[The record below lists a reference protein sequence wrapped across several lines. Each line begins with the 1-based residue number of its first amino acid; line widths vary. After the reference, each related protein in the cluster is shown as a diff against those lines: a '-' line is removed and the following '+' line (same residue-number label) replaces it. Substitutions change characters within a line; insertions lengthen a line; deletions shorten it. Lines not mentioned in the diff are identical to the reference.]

1 MAKRAGGAR
10 KKLRRGL
17 WSPEEDEKL
26 MNHIAKYGH
35 GCWSSV
41 PKLAGLER
49 CGKSCR
55 LRWINYLR
63 PDLKRG
69 AFSQEE
75 EDLII
80 HLHSMLG
87 NKWSQIAAQ
96 LPGRTDNEVKNFW
109 NSYIKK
115 KLRQRG
121 IDPATHKPLAEVAA
135 AAAACTRTPAVF
147 SDAELILSSIGAQP
161 PLTESYMYYD
171 GSRCSTECGATASAS
186 AGVGGGGGCSDGS
199 LTSLSGY
206 SQATAEFTG
215 GYVADGAHALLHCG
229 GAGPAS
235 SGGGAPPAVIPS
247 VSSSSTL
254 NSMAG
259 LSPAATTTDER
270 YGNNS
275 RGSPT
280 NHDGHHHHHLP
291 WLELGPSTAA
301 SAADV
306 DHYGAALDELKWSD
320 YVFDGYNNQLP
331 PYNHGGIQGQ
341 CIYGDSKVD
350 TAVHFDAHALGN
362 WC

>member
-1 MAKRAGGAR
+1 MAKRACGGKR
-10 KKLRRGL
+10 KLRRGL

-121 IDPATHKPLAEVAA
+121 IDPATHKPLDEAAVAGGGGGGGGN
-135 AAAACTRTPAVF
+135 RTAVF
-147 SDAELILSSIGAQP
+147 SDAELILSSIGGAHHLQAPHMP
-161 PLTESYMYYD
+161 PPESYMY
-171 GSRCSTECGATASAS
+171 SRCSTECDGVADV
-186 AGVGGGGGCSDGS
+186 VGGGCISDGS
-199 LTSLSGY
+199 LSLSGY
-206 SQATAEFTG
+206 SQTAGFTG
-215 GYVADGAHALLHCG
+215 YVDADALHCG
-229 GAGPAS
+229 PA
-235 SGGGAPPAVIPS
+235 AAVIPS

-259 LSPAATTTDER
+259 LSPGATTTTTTATDEQ
-270 YGNNS
+270 S
-275 RGSPT
+275 TTTT
-280 NHDGHHHHHLP
+280 NHDLP
-291 WLELGPSTAA
+291 FLELGTTSAA
-301 SAADV
+301 SAG

-320 YVFDGYNNQLP
+320 YVFDGCYAHQLP
-331 PYNHGGIQGQ
+331 PYHHGMQGHG
-341 CIYGDSKVD
+341 IYGDSKDD
-350 TAVHFDAHALGN
+350 TAVHFDAHGLGN
-362 WC
+362 W

>member
-1 MAKRAGGAR
+1 MARRTSGTK

-26 MNHIAKYGH
+26 MDHIAKYGH

-121 IDPATHKPLAEVAA
+121 IDPATHKPLAEAA
-135 AAAACTRTPAVF
+135 ASSSRTAVF
-147 SDAELILSSIGAQP
+147 SDAELILSSSAAAGQHSMP
-161 PLTESYMYYD
+161 PPQAESYVHSR
-171 GSRCSTECGATASAS
+171 GSGA
-186 AGVGGGGGCSDGS
+186 SDGS
-199 LTSLSGY
+199 LQSLSAGY
-206 SQATAEFTG
+206 NGNNQTADCLAAA
-215 GYVADGAHALLHCG
+215 GYLDPDALRCCC
-229 GAGPAS
+229 GPA
-235 SGGGAPPAVIPS
+235 GGVPAVVLPS

-259 LSPAATTTDER
+259 LSPAATTTATELEL
-270 YGNNS
+270 
-275 RGSPT
+275 SPT
-280 NHDGHHHHHLP
+280 QQHSCSGANNAHDLQ
-291 WLELGPSTAA
+291 WLELGTSGYGAAA
-301 SAADV
+301 SSAVVV

-320 YVFDGYNNQLP
+320 YVFDGY
-331 PYNHGGIQGQ
+331 GAGQGQ
-341 CIYGDSKVD
+341 CIYSDSKDAVQFVD
-350 TAVHFDAHALGN
+350 ASALGSS
-362 WC
+362 WCLN

>member
-1 MAKRAGGAR
+1 MARRTSGPK

-121 IDPATHKPLAEVAA
+121 IDPDTHKLLAEASSSRGGGAA
-135 AAAACTRTPAVF
+135 AASRTAVF
-147 SDAELILSSIGAQP
+147 SDAELILSSAAGKHMP
-161 PLTESYMYYD
+161 PPPVTAESYVYSRSISAD
-171 GSRCSTECGATASAS
+171 G
-186 AGVGGGGGCSDGS
+186 GVSDGS
-199 LTSLSGY
+199 LQSLSGY
-206 SQATAEFTG
+206 NGDFAAGYLQEPDALQQG
-215 GYVADGAHALLHCG
+215 GPSDG
-229 GAGPAS
+229 
-235 SGGGAPPAVIPS
+235 PPAVVLPS

-259 LSPAATTTDER
+259 LSPPATTATDEQCN
-270 YGNNS
+270 NNS
-275 RGSPT
+275 SSGGGNGSFELST
-280 NHDGHHHHHLP
+280 QQSCSASQLP
-291 WLELGPSTAA
+291 WLELGTSSGAA
-301 SAADV
+301 AALDQ
-306 DHYGAALDELKWSD
+306 YGAALDELKWSD
-320 YVFDGYNNQLP
+320 YVFDGY
-331 PYNHGGIQGQ
+331 GGGGQYQQGQ
-341 CIYGDSKVD
+341 CIYGDSKDAVQFVD
-350 TAVHFDAHALGN
+350 ASGLSSS
-362 WC
+362 WCLN

>member
-121 IDPATHKPLAEVAA
+121 IDPATHKPLAE
-135 AAAACTRTPAVF
+135 
-147 SDAELILSSIGAQP
+147 
-161 PLTESYMYYD
+161 
-171 GSRCSTECGATASAS
+171 
-186 AGVGGGGGCSDGS
+186 
-199 LTSLSGY
+199 
-206 SQATAEFTG
+206 
-215 GYVADGAHALLHCG
+215 
-229 GAGPAS
+229 
-235 SGGGAPPAVIPS
+235 
-247 VSSSSTL
+247 
-254 NSMAG
+254 
-259 LSPAATTTDER
+259 
-270 YGNNS
+270 
-275 RGSPT
+275 
-280 NHDGHHHHHLP
+280 
-291 WLELGPSTAA
+291 
-301 SAADV
+301 
-306 DHYGAALDELKWSD
+306 WSD
-320 YVFDGYNNQLP
+320 YVFDGYNHQLP
-331 PYNHGGIQGQ
+331 PYNHGGIYGG
-341 CIYGDSKVD
+341 GDSKD

>member
-1 MAKRAGGAR
+1 MARRTCGPKKR
-10 KKLRRGL
+10 LRRGL

-121 IDPATHKPLAEVAA
+121 IDPATHKPLAGVTAA
-135 AAAACTRTPAVF
+135 ASRTAVF
-147 SDAELILSSIGAQP
+147 SDAELILSSSSAAQHIP
-161 PLTESYMYYD
+161 PPPVTTAAESYDVY
-171 GSRCSTECGATASAS
+171 SRSST
-186 AGVGGGGGCSDGS
+186 GGGGACSDGS
-199 LTSLSGY
+199 LSLSGY
-206 SQATAEFTG
+206 SQAADFAA
-215 GYVADGAHALLHCG
+215 GYLDPDALPCG
-229 GAGPAS
+229 P
-235 SGGGAPPAVIPS
+235 SGGVPAVVIPS

-259 LSPAATTTDER
+259 LSPAATTATTDEQCNT
-270 YGNNS
+270 NNS
-275 RGSPT
+275 GAYVGFDSTTTQSCSAATAT
-280 NHDGHHHHHLP
+280 NHHHLP
-291 WLELGPSTAA
+291 WLELGPSTAD
-301 SAADV
+301 AAAGV

-320 YVFDGYNNQLP
+320 YVFDGYGAGCQ
-331 PYNHGGIQGQ
+331 YQQGQ
-341 CIYGDSKVD
+341 GIYGGD
-350 TAVHFDAHALGN
+350 TKDAVQFDAHGG
-362 WC
+362 WCLN

>member
-1 MAKRAGGAR
+1 MARRTSGPK

-121 IDPATHKPLAEVAA
+121 IDPATHKPLAEASSGRGAA
-135 AAAACTRTPAVF
+135 AAASRTAVF
-147 SDAELILSSIGAQP
+147 SDAELILSSSAGQHMLP
-161 PLTESYMYYD
+161 PPVTAESYVYSRSISAD
-171 GSRCSTECGATASAS
+171 GGA
-186 AGVGGGGGCSDGS
+186 SDGS
-199 LTSLSGY
+199 LQSLSGY
-206 SQATAEFTG
+206 NQAGDFAAA
-215 GYVADGAHALLHCG
+215 YLQDPDALQPCG
-229 GAGPAS
+229 PS
-235 SGGGAPPAVIPS
+235 GAPAVGLPS
-247 VSSSSTL
+247 ASSSSTL
-254 NSMAG
+254 NSMGG
-259 LSPAATTTDER
+259 LSPAATTATTGTDEQCN
-270 YGNNS
+270 NNS
-275 RGSPT
+275 SSGGGNGSFELST
-280 NHDGHHHHHLP
+280 QQSCSASHLP
-291 WLELGPSTAA
+291 WLELGTSGCTNAA
-301 SAADV
+301 AV

-320 YVFDGYNNQLP
+320 YVFDGY
-331 PYNHGGIQGQ
+331 GGGGQYQQGQ
-341 CIYGDSKVD
+341 CIYGDSKDAVQFVD
-350 TAVHFDAHALGN
+350 ASGLGSS
-362 WC
+362 WCLN

>member
-1 MAKRAGGAR
+1 MARRASGTK

-121 IDPATHKPLAEVAA
+121 IDPATHKPLAEASSGRAA
-135 AAAACTRTPAVF
+135 AAASRTAVF
-147 SDAELILSSIGAQP
+147 SDAELILSSAAGQHLP
-161 PLTESYMYYD
+161 PLVTAESYVYSRGIGD
-171 GSRCSTECGATASAS
+171 GGAACNTQSADFAAGYLQDPDALQCGP
-186 AGVGGGGGCSDGS
+186 SDGVPAAV
-199 LTSLSGY
+199 LTS
-206 SQATAEFTG
+206 A
-215 GYVADGAHALLHCG
+215 
-229 GAGPAS
+229 
-235 SGGGAPPAVIPS
+235 
-247 VSSSSTL
+247 SSSSTL

-259 LSPAATTTDER
+259 LSPAATTTTATDEQC
-270 YGNNS
+270 NNNGFES
-275 RGSPT
+275 THSC
-280 NHDGHHHHHLP
+280 NHLP
-291 WLELGPSTAA
+291 WLELGSTSSCAGAA
-301 SAADV
+301 AGV
-306 DHYGAALDELKWSD
+306 DHYGAAMDELKWSD
-320 YVFDGYNNQLP
+320 YVFDGYQ
-331 PYNHGGIQGQ
+331 QGQ
-341 CIYGDSKVD
+341 SIYGDSKD
-350 TAVHFDAHALGN
+350 AVQFDAHGLGSS
-362 WC
+362 WCLNN

>member
-1 MAKRAGGAR
+1 MARRSSGPK

-80 HLHSMLG
+80 HLHSILG

-121 IDPATHKPLAEVAA
+121 IDPATHKPLAEATSTSRGAA
-135 AAAACTRTPAVF
+135 AAASRTAVF
-147 SDAELILSSIGAQP
+147 SDAELILSSAVGQHQQHMP
-161 PLTESYMYYD
+161 PPPVTAAESYVY
-171 GSRCSTECGATASAS
+171 SRSISAD
-186 AGVGGGGGCSDGS
+186 GGGASDGS
-199 LTSLSGY
+199 LQSLSGY
-206 SQATAEFTG
+206 NQTG
-215 GYVADGAHALLHCG
+215 DFAASYLQEPDGH
-229 GAGPAS
+229 
-235 SGGGAPPAVIPS
+235 SGGVPAAVVLPS
-247 VSSSSTL
+247 ASSSSTL

-259 LSPAATTTDER
+259 LSPAATDEQCN
-270 YGNNS
+270 NNS
-275 RGSPT
+275 NSSGGAGVS
-280 NHDGHHHHHLP
+280 HDFP
-291 WLELGPSTAA
+291 WLELGTSGGGGAA
-301 SAADV
+301 V
-306 DHYGAALDELKWSD
+306 DQYGAALDELKWSD
-320 YVFDGYNNQLP
+320 YVFDGY
-331 PYNHGGIQGQ
+331 GGGQYQQGQ
-341 CIYGDSKVD
+341 CIYGDSKDAVQFVD
-350 TAVHFDAHALGN
+350 ASGLGN
-362 WC
+362 SWCGLN

>member
-1 MAKRAGGAR
+1 MARRAGGPK

-17 WSPEEDEKL
+17 WSPEEDDKL

-41 PKLAGLER
+41 PKLAGLDR

-121 IDPATHKPLAEVAA
+121 IDPATHKPLAEASSGRAA
-135 AAAACTRTPAVF
+135 AASRTAVF
-147 SDAELILSSIGAQP
+147 SDAELILSSTAGQHMP
-161 PLTESYMYYD
+161 PPVTAESYVY
-171 GSRCSTECGATASAS
+171 SRSSTD
-186 AGVGGGGGCSDGS
+186 GGGSGHACSDGS
-199 LTSLSGY
+199 LSLSGY
-206 SQATAEFTG
+206 DQTADFAAC
-215 GYVADGAHALLHCG
+215 YLDPDALQCG
-229 GAGPAS
+229 P
-235 SGGGAPPAVIPS
+235 SGVPAVVLPS

-259 LSPAATTTDER
+259 LSPAATTTTATDEQ
-270 YGNNS
+270 GNTNS
-275 RGSPT
+275 GNGFESTQSCSATAT
-280 NHDGHHHHHLP
+280 NHLP
-291 WLELGPSTAA
+291 WLELGTSSCGAA
-301 SAADV
+301 GV

-320 YVFDGYNNQLP
+320 YVFDGY
-331 PYNHGGIQGQ
+331 GGGQYQQGAIPAGQ
-341 CIYGDSKVD
+341 CIYGDSKDAVQFVD
-350 TAVHFDAHALGN
+350 GHGLSTS
-362 WC
+362 WCLN

>member
-1 MAKRAGGAR
+1 MARRTSGAK

-121 IDPATHKPLAEVAA
+121 IDPATHKPLAES
-135 AAAACTRTPAVF
+135 TTTTSRTAVF
-147 SDAELILSSIGAQP
+147 SDAELILSSSAAGQHQQHMP
-161 PLTESYMYYD
+161 PPPVTPAAAAESYVY
-171 GSRCSTECGATASAS
+171 SCRSLSAD
-186 AGVGGGGGCSDGS
+186 GGGGASDGS
-199 LTSLSGY
+199 LQSLSGY
-206 SQATAEFTG
+206 NHQTG
-215 GYVADGAHALLHCG
+215 DFAAAGYLQD
-229 GAGPAS
+229 P
-235 SGGGAPPAVIPS
+235 PPAAILPS
-247 VSSSSTL
+247 ASSSSTL

-259 LSPAATTTDER
+259 LSPADEQCNH
-270 YGNNS
+270 NNS
-275 RGSPT
+275 G
-280 NHDGHHHHHLP
+280 GGQFP
-291 WLELGPSTAA
+291 WLELGTSGSGAA
-301 SAADV
+301 V
-306 DHYGAALDELKWSD
+306 DEYGAALDELKWSD
-320 YVFDGYNNQLP
+320 YVFDGY
-331 PYNHGGIQGQ
+331 GGGGGQYQQGQ
-341 CIYGDSKVD
+341 CIYGDSKDAVQCQFVD
-350 TAVHFDAHALGN
+350 DASGLGGSS
-362 WC
+362 WCLN